1 MTDSGVFT
9 VERDGH
15 VATVWLDNP
24 ERRNAM
30 GRAFFEGLG
39 PLVTALGEDPEVR
52 VVVLAARGPAFTVGL
67 DLKEIGASLGAPG
80 TGGGSD
86 AARRLA
92 GHRQLLAWQRAF
104 TAVADC
110 PKPVIAAVHGWCLG
124 GGVDLIC
131 CADIRLAAADARFGV
146 RETKMAIVADLGT
159 LQRLPR
165 IVGPGHVAE
174 LVFTGRDI
182 TAERAREIGLV
193 NEVHPDVVTLHA
205 AARELAG
212 EIAANSP
219 LVVQGAKQ
227 VLRAGRDLTV
237 EQGLEYVALWNA
249 AFLRSDD
256 LTEAMRAFLEKRPPR
271 FSGT

>member
-1 MTDSGVFT
+1 
-9 VERDGH
+9 
-15 VATVWLDNP
+15 
-24 ERRNAM
+24 
-30 GRAFFEGLG
+30 
-39 PLVTALGEDPEVR
+39 
-52 VVVLAARGPAFTVGL
+52 
-67 DLKEIGASLGAPG
+67 
-80 TGGGSD
+80 
-86 AARRLA
+86 
-92 GHRQLLAWQRAF
+92 
-104 TAVADC
+104 
-110 PKPVIAAVHGWCLG
+110 LG